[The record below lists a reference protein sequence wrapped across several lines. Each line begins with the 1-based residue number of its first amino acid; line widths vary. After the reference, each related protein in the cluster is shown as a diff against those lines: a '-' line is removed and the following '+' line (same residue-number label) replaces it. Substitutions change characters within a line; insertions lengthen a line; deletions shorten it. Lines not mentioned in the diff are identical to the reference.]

1 MNSKRF
7 VRLRTGTIK
16 EIPKERKEK
25 KMVAVRIE
33 FNEFLLMMAK
43 QQDQTYS
50 REALAEAF
58 R

>member
-1 MNSKRF
+1 
-7 VRLRTGTIK
+7 
-16 EIPKERKEK
+16 
-25 KMVAVRIE
+25 MVGVRIE